1 MSKIETEADVRAWAV
16 AVVEAKGEK
25 FTALSKG
32 EQFAI
37 AKYIVETSQ
46 TGEAKPD
53 NVAIAEA
60 AESLPKAEETETQLL
75 PQGIIPPL
83 SLPES
88 STPNPVPCKLSPA
101 TMTRAY
107 AFHRAGFDV
116 QQAYDRFLE
125 WCNDHPKS
133 KEVMDFSTGHKSVDA
148 AFAYWLGEII
158 TVDVP
163 SQTYAY

>member
-1 MSKIETEADVRAWAV
+1 MSKIENEADVRAWAV

-37 AKYIVETSQ
+37 AKYIVEKSQ
-46 TGEAKPD
+46 TGLPDEAKPD
-53 NVAIAEA
+53 NEAIADA
-60 AESLPKAEETETQLL
+60 ADSLPKAEETAT
-75 PQGIIPPL
+75 PPPPP
-83 SLPES
+83 LPES
-88 STPNPVPCKLSPA
+88 STPNPVPCKLSTA

-107 AFHRAGFDV
+107 AYHRAGLDV

-125 WCNDHPKS
+125 WCEDHPKG

-163 SQTYAY
+163 V